1 MILQRYIGLSLAKGW
16 LLVLLVLGTVFGL
29 ISFIEELGRTQL
41 DYGAVAVARYTLFS
55 LPQQLVSLAPVIAL
69 LGSIVALANLQRF
82 NELTIISC
90 TGFPLRKLLTAIAG
104 PTLVL
109 MVCLWLCMEYFTPQL
124 AQSAER
130 EKRLLRYSDH
140 VTIPSGG
147 VWSTNGHR
155 YIHLGK
161 MYENTVPG
169 DISLFEFEQSG
180 QLIRAL
186 HARTAEVS
194 PDRRWLFKSVKEKRM
209 VDGEFRTRSH
219 KKLEIAHLWAPSE
232 LPTLSLSSDSM
243 ALSVLYRYSQY
254 LAGDGQP
261 TQQYLSVFW
270 QKLLM
275 PLTVAAMVLLAT
287 PISASLGSGR
297 SRSFGLNM
305 GIGAVVGILF
315 YLLAQIVFALGQL
328 LQLNIP
334 VVAIFP
340 TIIVSLCAVILL
352 RRMRW

>member
-1 MILQRYIGLSLAKGW
+1 MILQRYIGLSLARGW

-29 ISFIEELGRTQL
+29 ISFIEELGHTHL
-41 DYGAVAVARYTLFS
+41 DYGALAAARYTLLS
-55 LPQQLVSLAPVIAL
+55 LPQHLVGLAPVIAL
-69 LGSIVALANLQRF
+69 LGTIVALANLQRF

-90 TGFPLRKLLTAIAG
+90 TGFPLRKLVTAIAL
-104 PTLVL
+104 PTLLL
-109 MVCLWLCMEYFTPQL
+109 MACLWLCMEYIAPQL
-124 AQSAER
+124 QQSAER
-130 EKRLLRYSDH
+130 ERRLLRYSNDII
-140 VTIPSGG
+140 IPGGG

-161 MYENTVPG
+161 MFENTVPG
-169 DISLFEFEQSG
+169 DITLFEFEESG

-186 HARTAEVS
+186 HALTAEVS
-194 PDRRWLFKSVKEKRM
+194 PDRRWLFKGVKEKRM

-219 KKLEIAHLWAPSE
+219 KTLEIANLWAPSE
-232 LPTLSLSSDSM
+232 LPTLTLSSDSM

-261 TQQYLSVFW
+261 AEQYLSVFW

-287 PISASLGSGR
+287 PISANLGSGR
-297 SRSFGLNM
+297 SRSFGLSM

-315 YLLAQIVFALGQL
+315 YLAAQIIFALGQL
-328 LQLNIP
+328 LQFSIP
-334 VVAIFP
+334 LVAVLP
-340 TIIVSLCAVILL
+340 TIIVLLCAMVLL
-352 RRMRW
+352 QRMHW